1 MTQVR
6 PMAFKAVAFN
16 GTQGKEKPFL
26 VAWTV
31 SGVSLELL

>member
-1 MTQVR
+1 
-6 PMAFKAVAFN
+6 MAFKAMAVH

-26 VAWTV
+26 LAWTV